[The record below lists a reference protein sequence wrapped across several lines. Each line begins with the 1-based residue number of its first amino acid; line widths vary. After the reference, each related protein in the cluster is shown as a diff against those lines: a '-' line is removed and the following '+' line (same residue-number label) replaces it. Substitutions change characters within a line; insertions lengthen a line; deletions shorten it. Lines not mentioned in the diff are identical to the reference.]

1 METKEMKTI
10 GKRPSAAG
18 IQGLLSDPR
27 IGRTEIDGQM
37 WYSAVGVVAVLTDS
51 EHPGATWATI
61 KDREPSLAR
70 MMSHVIFESN
80 NDTTQQQHEAIGLD
94 GVLRLIQA
102 INSPRAEKLKLW
114 LAETAAQQLEE
125 AENPELALLRARQL
139 YQQRGYSRR
148 WIEKRLRGVSA
159 RHELTGEWFRRGAH
173 ESDNFRQL
181 TNELMHAAFGMDV
194 EQYRRHKGLTGT
206 TQLRDHMSDLE
217 LALTTL
223 AETTAAVLH
232 RDHESQGID
241 QLRSDV
247 QHAGQIVAGTI
258 ADIERRGGKPVVHP
272 ARRRNDR
279 SDLAA

>member
-1 METKEMKTI
+1 MKTI

-18 IQGLLSDPR
+18 MAGLLSDPR
-27 IGRTEIDGQM
+27 IMRTSVDEQT
-37 WYSAVGVVAVLTDS
+37 WYSAIGVAQVLIETDRPAAAW
-51 EHPGATWATI
+51 EAL
-61 KDREPSLAR
+61 KQREPALAKLAR
-70 MMSHVIFESN
+70 NVTFDSN
-80 NDTTQQQHEAIGLD
+80 NSTQPQHEALALD

-102 INSPRAEKLKLW
+102 INTPRAEKLKQW
-114 LAETAAQQLEE
+114 MAESAAQQLEE

-173 ESDNFRQL
+173 ESDDYRVL

-194 EQYRRHKGLTGT
+194 EQYRRHKHLGGT
-206 TQLRDHMSDLE
+206 TAQLRDHMSDLE

-232 RDHESQGID
+232 RDRESHGVE
-241 QLRSDV
+241 QLRADV
-247 QHAGQIVAGTI
+247 QQAGQIVAGTI

-272 ARRRNDR
+272 VRRP
-279 SDLAA
+279 SDGQSAAA